1 MHLLRLPPEE
11 APGTRREP
19 LAPSLSSRKEGHW
32 WSHLFAPGLA
42 PSLACLSQPSKA
54 GHIFAMISF
63 SLLTEPLQVQS
74 FNSHLTE
81 RKQRFQKFK
90 PQPPSGMANAWQGG
104 MGVRPRSPRLSRLC
118 QLVICLPP
126 WGPRGRGL
134 SLQAGNKGTAQ

>member
-1 MHLLRLPPEE
+1 MGPEGEPETVHLLRLPPEE

-19 LAPSLSSRKEGHW
+19 LAPSLSSGKEGHR
-32 WSHLFAPGLA
+32 WSRLVIPGLA

-63 SLLTEPLQVQS
+63 CLHTEPLQVQS

-81 RKQRFQKFK
+81 RKRRFQKFK
-90 PQPPSGMANAWQGG
+90 PQPPSRMANAWQGG
-104 MGVRPRSPRLSRLC
+104 MGVRPQSPRLSRFC

-126 WGPRGRGL
+126 RGPCG
-134 SLQAGNKGTAQ
+134 